1 MGSFYQRVTGRRQLA
16 STSANED
23 STHWL
28 PSSHEGAS
36 YHRRG
41 SESRDERVVVVSG
54 RSRSRTMNSAM
65 SFYANSVSDTSIVSP
80 RASSPHLTKDK
91 EIPALQRREKTAK
104 TILSKS
110 SRMLRTHGS
119 KFSLS
124 SLHTMDSDGSE
135 KYNNG
140 QIHSGQ
146 TAKDR
151 HNAIEAVKRE
161 GMKRTISEPF
171 DFQHVT
177 HTDRVFLKSM
187 EHVPKTELVGEFSAL
202 RFGQASQPQLRGIR
216 AEALPAQKQTGT
228 APTSPTTKSE
238 MNYESSLPQTPPRPT
253 PPPKDETDP
262 LSPGLCIQT
271 SRSADSFS
279 RPSTSSSTSHITSPR
294 RYSSRWAV
302 PPPLPSPIRTLGA
315 YVHSSSHSTDFH
327 MADSTEDLCI
337 NCHGMNIVD
346 DKPLPGLPVVHA
358 LTTDDDGAEYSHVT
372 SLPLVP
378 VDLADVPEELE
389 MKRQS
394 AIEPHLQV
402 NAAKSS
408 TPALDYPIVS
418 SNTSRTSIVEGDIAS
433 PPCNRTFVV
442 DDWDDAID
450 DSWDYAAEPDAIASP
465 CHSSMTAQVASFVD
479 KAMTRLAGPE
489 TAAFT
494 SQEAE
499 PASAESPPLSRSDSS
514 IHPSELKVS
523 IPDQSPL
530 ERSESSPLLGLG
542 IELQHSR
549 QQSLESCTTPTPAVA
564 SNASEPND
572 RGSSLTASFNS
583 DFSAVSGISNCSSQ
597 ESIIWSIASSIM
609 GTQRSSNS
617 SQSLLEQLPDY
628 QQATKYF
635 DDLKAGLERVQGDVE
650 EIYDEQ
656 PISNESLDKPCSP
669 EKQAHLRA
677 RSLATE
683 SVLSNAAQDVQ
694 RQRRTSSS
702 TNNPRGS
709 QGHERV
715 LSGSRIPVP
724 ARKSSVKEQ
733 PEACRPP
740 ARRMRSATTTARSR
754 HASRASYSLFPG
766 ASTIYA

>member
-1 MGSFYQRVTGRRQLA
+1 MAL
-16 STSANED
+16 
-23 STHWL
+23 
-28 PSSHEGAS
+28 
-36 YHRRG
+36 
-41 SESRDERVVVVSG
+41 VSG

-65 SFYANSVSDTSIVSP
+65 SFYAASISDTSIVSP
-80 RASSPHLTKDK
+80 RASSPHLTRDK

-110 SRMLRTHGS
+110 SRILRTHGS

-124 SLHTMDSDGSE
+124 SLHTMESDTSE
-135 KYNNG
+135 KYN
-140 QIHSGQ
+140 SGHTHIGH

-151 HNAIEAVKRE
+151 LNAAEAVKRE

-187 EHVPKTELVGEFSAL
+187 EHVPKNELVGEFSAL
-202 RFGQASQPQLRGIR
+202 RFGQASKPQLRGIR
-216 AEALPAQKQTGT
+216 AEALPAQKQTET

-238 MNYESSLPQTPPRPT
+238 TNYDSSLPRTPPRPT

-262 LSPGLCIQT
+262 LSPGLCIQM
-271 SRSADSFS
+271 SRSAESFS
-279 RPSTSSSTSHITSPR
+279 RPSTSSSSSHITSPR
-294 RYSSRWAV
+294 RYSSRWAL
-302 PPPLPSPIRTLGA
+302 PPPLPSPIRCLGA
-315 YVHSSSHSTDFH
+315 YVHSSSYSTDLH
-327 MADSTEDLCI
+327 VADSTEDLCI

-346 DKPLPGLPVVHA
+346 DKPLPGLPPVHA
-358 LTTDDDGAEYSHVT
+358 LTTDNDSAEYSHVA
-372 SLPLVP
+372 SLPLAP
-378 VDLADVPEELE
+378 VDLADVPEEEE

-394 AIEPHLQV
+394 VIDPELQ
-402 NAAKSS
+402 ADPARCS
-408 TPALDYPIVS
+408 TPARDNPDVS
-418 SNTSRTSIVEGDIAS
+418 LNTGRTSIIEEHTAI

-450 DSWDYAAEPDAIASP
+450 DSWDYAAEPEAIASP

-479 KAMTRLAGPE
+479 RAMTRLAGPE
-489 TAAFT
+489 QIAALT
-494 SQEAE
+494 SQEDK
-499 PASAESPPLSRSDSS
+499 PARAESPPLSRPDSP
-514 IHPSELKVS
+514 IHPAELRIC
-523 IPDQSPL
+523 IPDVSPQK
-530 ERSESSPLLGLG
+530 RSESSPLLGLG

-549 QQSLESCTTPTPAVA
+549 QQSLESCTTPIPAVA
-564 SNASEPND
+564 SIASEPND

-617 SQSLLEQLPDY
+617 SHSLLEQLPDY

-635 DDLKAGLERVQGDVE
+635 DELKAGLERVQGDVE
-650 EIYDEQ
+650 DIHEEQ
-656 PISNESLDKPCSP
+656 IIPKSSPEKPCSP
-669 EKQAHLRA
+669 EKQPHLRA

-683 SVLSNAAQDVQ
+683 PVLGAAAHDMQ
-694 RQRRTSSS
+694 RQRRTSSI
-702 TNNPRGS
+702 TNNPRAS

-715 LSGSRIPVP
+715 PSGSRIPVP
-724 ARKSSVKEQ
+724 ARKSSFKDQ
-733 PEACRPP
+733 PEACRPQ

-754 HASRASYSLFPG
+754 HVSRASYSLFPG
-766 ASTIYA
+766 ASSIHA